1 MSLRTALAVPARYGS
16 LAAGMLPV
24 LAFPSLNLEPLAW
37 VGLIPAL
44 LLFRAAPTAREAAV
58 RGWWFGTG
66 YVLAAMY
73 WLLPSVGPA
82 LPLIAI
88 VFGTLQTGLGA
99 AARAL
104 LRPPLTVRRALA
116 ALVVL
121 PSLWVVAEF
130 ARSWQALG
138 GPWAL
143 LGATQWQHPALLALA
158 SLGGIWLLSAAVVAV
173 NTGVLLALLAAHTPV
188 RALGALAATAVLVTG
203 PAAFALTPA
212 PRPVRTATIDL
223 VQPGLTPDGAA
234 RLDASAALTAAL
246 AAPGAQRPDLIVWGE
261 SSVTTDLARD
271 TATLARLRA
280 LSAAT
285 GSELLVNED
294 ARKGDGHI
302 SKDAV
307 LLDASGVQARYAKM
321 RLVPFGEYIPFRGAL
336 GWLTGIS
343 KAAAENRTPGHSF
356 HLFEP
361 TDHTGRPLPAG
372 VLICFESAFPDLSR
386 TATLQGAQLLVY
398 QSATSTFQDSWAPEQ
413 HASLAALRAAETGRP
428 VVQAALT
435 GVSVA
440 FDPQGR
446 ELAAYGTGQRGVLTV
461 RLSLPSPDARTV
473 YDRIGDVVPWTALAV
488 TAAAAGAALHRSRR
502 RTTTQRPDRAA
513 RPQPAARR

>member
-1 MSLRTALAVPARYGS
+1 MPIRTALAVPARYGS

-24 LAFPSLNLEPLAW
+24 LAFPALDLAPLAW
-37 VGLIPAL
+37 VGLLPGL
-44 LLFRAAPTAREAAV
+44 LLFRAAPRAREAAV

-82 LPLIAI
+82 LPVIAL
-88 VFGTLQTGLGA
+88 VFGVLQTGLGA
-99 AARAL
+99 ATWAL
-104 LRPPLTVRRALA
+104 LRPPLTARRALA

-143 LGATQWQHPALLALA
+143 LGATQWQHPAVLALA
-158 SLGGIWLLSAAVVAV
+158 SIGGVWLLSAAVVAV
-173 NTGVLLALLAAHTPV
+173 NTAVLIVLIAERTAVRIAGGVTAAALLLA
-188 RALGALAATAVLVTG
+188 G
-203 PAAFALTPA
+203 PLAFALTPA
-212 PRPVRTATIDL
+212 PRPVRTTTLAL
-223 VQPGLTPDGAA
+223 VQPGITPDGPSRLAASA
-234 RLDASAALTAAL
+234 RLTAELTD
-246 AAPGAQRPDLIVWGE
+246 RPDLVVWGE

-294 ARKGDGHI
+294 ARKADGTI

-307 LLDASGVQARYAKM
+307 LIDPAGVQARYAKM
-321 RLVPFGEYIPFRGAL
+321 RLVPFGEYIPFRSAL

-356 HLFEP
+356 HLFQP
-361 TDHTGRPLPAG
+361 VDRTGRPLPTG

-386 TATLQGAQLLVY
+386 TATLQGAQLIVY
-398 QSATSTFQDSWAPEQ
+398 QSATSTFQHSWAPAQ

-440 FDPQGR
+440 FDAQGR
-446 ELAAYGTGQRGVLTV
+446 ELARYGTGQRGVLTV
-461 RLSLPSPDARTV
+461 HLALPAPSARTW
-473 YDRIGDVVPWTALAV
+473 YDRVGDVVPWTAV
-488 TAAAAGAALHRSRR
+488 TVTLVAAAVALRSTRRRPPRAALPAPAEERH
-502 RTTTQRPDRAA
+502 
-513 RPQPAARR
+513 PAAQG

>member
-1 MSLRTALAVPARYGS
+1 MSLRAALSVPARYGC
-16 LAAGMLPV
+16 LVAGMFPV
-24 LAFPSLNLEPLAW
+24 LAFPSLDLEPLAW
-37 VGLIPAL
+37 VALVPGL
-44 LLFRAAPTAREAAV
+44 LLLRAAPSAREAAV

-66 YVLAAMY
+66 FVLAAMY

-82 LPLIAI
+82 LPLIAV
-88 VFGTLQTGLGA
+88 VFGVLQSGFGV

-104 LRPPLTVRRALA
+104 LRPALTARRALA
-116 ALVVL
+116 ALVLL
-121 PSLWVVAEF
+121 PAVWVVAEF

-143 LGATQWQHPALLALA
+143 LGATQWQHPTVLALA
-158 SLGGIWLLSAAVVAV
+158 SIGGIWLVSAAVVAV
-173 NTGVLLALLAAHTPV
+173 NTAVLLVLVAERTAL
-188 RALGALAATAVLVTG
+188 RALGAGAAAALLLAG

-212 PRPVRTATIDL
+212 PVAVRTATLALI
-223 VQPGLTPDGAA
+223 QPGTSPDGAS
-234 RLDASAALTAAL
+234 RLGASAALTSAL
-246 AAPGAQRPDLIVWGE
+246 TDQPDLVVWGE
-261 SSVTTDLARD
+261 SSVTTDLSRD
-271 TATLARLRA
+271 TAALSRLRA
-280 LSAAT
+280 LAAT
-285 GSELLVNED
+285 GHTELLVNED
-294 ARKGDGHI
+294 ARKADGHI

-307 LLDASGVQARYAKM
+307 LLDATGIQARYAKM
-321 RLVPFGEYIPFRGAL
+321 RLVPFGEYIPFRAAL

-361 TDHTGRPLPAG
+361 VDRSGRPLPTG

-398 QSATSTFQDSWAPEQ
+398 QSATSTFQHTWAPEQ

-446 ELAAYGTGQRGVLTV
+446 ELARYGTGQRGTLTV
-461 RLSLPSPDARTV
+461 QLGLPDPRVRTV
-473 YDRIGDVVPWTALAV
+473 YDRIGDVVPWSAVALSLG
-488 TAAAAGAALHRSRR
+488 AAGCAL
-502 RTTTQRPDRAA
+502 RPGRPRRAA
-513 RPQPAARR
+513 TAPADEGAEQPATASRT